1 MLNVTIQNDGKIKI
15 QSECSNT
22 KEMRHNVNLLLA
34 VVSSMETEEAAA
46 DKEANDISE
55 DNEKYDLVLT
65 WVDQNCRLPA
75 VREIKTNLDFWLIE
89 AKDNIDSYCN
99 GNKPILLTGNKD
111 EITKAAKKFDDSE
124 YLKVCVSKH

>member
-34 VVSSMETEEAAA
+34 VVSSMEMEEAAV
-46 DKEANDISE
+46 DK
-55 DNEKYDLVLT
+55 NEKYDLVLT
-65 WVDQNCRLPA
+65 WVDQNHRLPA
-75 VREIKTNLDFWLIE
+75 VKEIKTNLDFWLKE
-89 AKDNIDSYCN
+89 AKASIDSYCN
-99 GNKPILLTGNKD
+99 GNKTILLTGNKD

>member
-34 VVSSMETEEAAA
+34 VVSSMEMEEAAV
-46 DKEANDISE
+46 DK
-55 DNEKYDLVLT
+55 NEKYDLVLT
-65 WVDQNCRLPA
+65 WVDQNRRLPA
-75 VREIKTNLDFWLIE
+75 VKEIKTNLDFWLKE
-89 AKDNIDSYCN
+89 AKDSIDSYCN
-99 GNKPILLTGNKD
+99 GNKTILLTGNKD